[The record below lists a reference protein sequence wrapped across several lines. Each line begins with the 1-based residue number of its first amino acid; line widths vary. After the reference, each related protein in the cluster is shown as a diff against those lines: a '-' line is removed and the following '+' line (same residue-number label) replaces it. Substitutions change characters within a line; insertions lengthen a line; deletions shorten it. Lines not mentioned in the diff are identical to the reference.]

1 MALAVPTTRSAPPSA
16 VFRANGCPPGELRRI
31 AAGAELT
38 YEGNPSEKLIVV
50 RSGWMLRQDI
60 LDDGRRQILEIL
72 LPEDLLAEA
81 PSRRA
86 AGSIEAITE
95 SEIAIVPFASLGA
108 KPESALIEAMRRSLE
123 NAYDSLTDAGRRSS
137 LEAIAHFLLRMEL
150 RARNVLGVRAD
161 GAVEFPL
168 TQEHIGDAIGMTS
181 VHVCR
186 MMRSLIRD
194 GVIETGRNRLRIFD
208 RARLARIACL
218 SPESAAKDRAAM
230 RAKRTPAL

>member
-1 MALAVPTTRSAPPSA
+1 MALAAPTTRSAPPSA
-16 VFRANGCPPGELRRI
+16 GFRANGCPASELRRI
-31 AAGAELT
+31 AAGGELA
-38 YEGNPSEKLIVV
+38 YEGNLSAKLFVV

-60 LDDGRRQILEIL
+60 LDDGRRQILEFL

-86 AGSIEAITE
+86 ASSVEAITE
-95 SEIAIVPFASLGA
+95 SEIAIMPLASFGA
-108 KPESALIEAMRRSLE
+108 EPESALIEAMRRSLE

-137 LEAIAHFLLRMEL
+137 LEAVAHFLFRMER

-168 TQEHIGDAIGMTS
+168 TQEHIGDAVGMTS

-194 GVIETGRNRLRIFD
+194 GVIETGRNHLRILD
-208 RARLARIACL
+208 RPRLADIACL
-218 SPESAAKDRAAM
+218 SPESKDQAALRT
-230 RAKRTPAL
+230 KRPGAV

>member
-1 MALAVPTTRSAPPSA
+1 MALAAPTTRSVPHSA
-16 VFRANGCPPGELRRI
+16 GFRANGCPAGEIRRI
-31 AAGAELT
+31 AAGAELA
-38 YEGNPSEKLIVV
+38 YEGNPSEKLFVV

-60 LDDGRRQILEIL
+60 LDDGRRQILEFL

-86 AGSIEAITE
+86 ASSVEAVTE
-95 SEIAIVPFASLGA
+95 SEIAIVPLASFGA
-108 KPESALIEAMRRSLE
+108 GPDSALIEAMRRSLE

-137 LEAIAHFLLRMEL
+137 LEAVAHFLLRTER

-168 TQEHIGDAIGMTS
+168 TQEHIGDAVGMTS

-194 GVIETGRNRLRIFD
+194 GVIETGRNHLRILD
-208 RARLARIACL
+208 RAKLADIACL
-218 SPESAAKDRAAM
+218 SPESKDRAAL
-230 RAKRTPAL
+230 RTKRPAAL